1 MELPARRD
9 GDVDVDVFFPSCE
22 NGEKKSS
29 SNAQLYDREKEEEDV
44 MDDVRVRRFVRDFLG
59 ADGVFLVRIVQ
70 VNTNRVV
77 MGELSVFRSAGEI
90 VYANEITQVITVVF
104 VLQAIILKLPQILW
118 KELLEK
124 TGSNVQIMINQVMD
138 EQFDDAVKR
147 ESVIFKFASTL
158 PNALNGDS
166 STEKAKGEGRRR
178 GRVGQKL
185 STAFQGKI
193 FWLYMLIKLIYLAVL
208 AIQVWL
214 LSTFFSFHFLEF
226 GPRFISKSLLKQA
239 TSYVTDFREVVL
251 CRFRSPVMTEL
262 PEEGVWVQCVLV
274 FNHFL
279 QNMLLLEWVGLVAL
293 GLLTILNVLLPAT
306 ELKRARRDGDVD
318 VDVFFPSC
326 ENGEKKS
333 SSNAQLYD
341 REKEEEDVMDDVRV
355 RRFVRDFLG
364 ADGVFLVRIVQ
375 VNTNRVVMGELVREL
390 YKIFLHCDAGDA

>member
-1 MELPARRD
+1 MSLKGGSLVGDSSDKLVPHTFVYVLILFAVIAGLHEYAGTAIDCLP
-9 GDVDVDVFFPSCE
+9 VS
-22 NGEKKSS
+22 K
-29 SNAQLYDREKEEEDV
+29 
-44 MDDVRVRRFVRDFLG
+44 
-59 ADGVFLVRIVQ
+59 
-70 VNTNRVV
+70 
-77 MGELSVFRSAGEI
+77 SVFRSAGEI

-147 ESVIFKFASTL
+147 ESAIFKFASTL

-166 STEKAKGEGRRR
+166 SMEKAKGEGR

-262 PEEGVWVQCVLV
+262 PDEGVWVQCVLV
-274 FNHFL
+274 FNHF
-279 QNMLLLEWVGLVAL
+279 MLLLEWVGLVAL
-293 GLLTILNVLLPAT
+293 GLLTILNVLLW
-306 ELKRARRDGDVD
+306 L
-318 VDVFFPSC
+318 
-326 ENGEKKS
+326 
-333 SSNAQLYD
+333 
-341 REKEEEDVMDDVRV
+341 
-355 RRFVRDFLG
+355 
-364 ADGVFLVRIVQ
+364 
-375 VNTNRVVMGELVREL
+375 
-390 YKIFLHCDAGDA
+390 